1 MFFFTLEESKN
12 FNSDSYLVDDFY
24 LLSGVFFVGDFYI
37 SDDNYI
43 KLTVFL

>member
-1 MFFFTLEESKN
+1 MFFFTLEGSKN

-24 LLSGVFFVGDFYI
+24 LLSVVFVGDFYI
-37 SDDNYI
+37 ADDNYI